1 MGVSGYLWLQM
12 SGRPVVRTVSVNP
25 DSLELYHEVFGSS
38 GHAFKHIGLGM
49 SYSVFRRAWDAKQ
62 VTPQIVETLEGNWAV
77 YSKQLVARIQEA
89 A

>member
-1 MGVSGYLWLQM
+1 M
-12 SGRPVVRTVSVNP
+12 SGRPVVRTVSINP

-38 GHAFKHIGLGM
+38 GHAFKHIGSGM